1 MLRILLALAA
11 CASAAIELTGVEL
24 YSKQTVRYGRWEIRM
39 KAAATPGTV
48 SSFFTYYN
56 DSYLGLPKPW
66 REIDI
71 EVLGNKPSQFQSNLI
86 TGDAASKNTSED
98 YHTIGA
104 DLSTTYH
111 VYTLDWTPDSI
122 VWRLDGKTMRKTAA
136 PDQQVVDLR
145 DSMQTYRMNLW
156 ASNSPGWVGKLDTLK
171 LPVLQIVR
179 WMRYSSYTP
188 GQGDNGSDF
197 SLAWADTFK
206 TINSSRWALGN
217 WTFDGNYATFSSV
230 NAKVID
236 GHLVMM
242 LSTVEKEG
250 QFPASFP
257 RDTAKT
263 SSVIRRS
270 AGTATR
276 VERIADGIWRSLA
289 DDPRLEARDLR
300 GRLLASSTRSP
311 EGQILDLRGHE
322 NSVVLLRQG
331 ALTARMAPGSRGA
344 LLR

>member
-24 YSKQTVRYGRWEIRM
+24 FSKQTVRYGRWEIRM

-71 EVLGNKPSQFQSNLI
+71 EILGNKPTQFQSNLI
-86 TGDAASKNTSED
+86 TGNAASKVTSED
-98 YHTIGA
+98 YHTNGT
-104 DLSTTYH
+104 DLSNSYH

-122 VWRLDGKTMRKTAA
+122 VWRLDGKTVRKTDAT
-136 PDQQVVDLR
+136 DQQVVDLR

-171 LPVLQIVR
+171 LPVLQIIR

-188 GQGDNGSDF
+188 GKGDNGSDF
-197 SLAWADTFK
+197 SLAWVDTFK
-206 TINSSRWALGN
+206 NINNTRWALGD

-242 LSTVEKEG
+242 LSTVQKEG
-250 QFPASFP
+250 IFPTTFL
-257 RDTAKT
+257 RDTAKAT
-263 SSVIRRS
+263 SVIRKN
-270 AGTATR
+270 AATATR

-289 DDPRLEARDLR
+289 ATPLLEARDLG
-300 GRLLASSTRSP
+300 GRLVARSVP
-311 EGQILDLRGHE
+311 SPDGQILDLRGHE
-322 NSVVLLRQG
+322 NSVLLLRQG
-331 ALTARMAPGSRGA
+331 SLSARMAPGAHGA